1 MRALRPNSK
10 VEGLKLNNELKDAK
24 TLYKGEGN
32 CRVGDNSL
40 WVRQAA
46 RYYKK
51 HHIKSGH
58 LTHEY

>member
-1 MRALRPNSK
+1 M
-10 VEGLKLNNELKDAK
+10 KLNNELKDAK
-24 TLYKGEGN
+24 TLHKGEGN

-46 RYYKK
+46 RHYKK